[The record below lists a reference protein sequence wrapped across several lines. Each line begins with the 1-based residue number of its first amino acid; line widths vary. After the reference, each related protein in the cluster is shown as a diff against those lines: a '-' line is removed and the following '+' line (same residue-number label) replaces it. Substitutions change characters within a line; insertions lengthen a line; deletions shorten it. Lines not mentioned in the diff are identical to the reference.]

1 MMISIK
7 YCVKRNGSL
16 EPFDKKVIT
25 NAINESFLSAGEGNR
40 ILAKKVTESVV
51 ETLIRAFYQ
60 GTPHVESIQDIVE
73 DTLITYNFK
82 KSAKAYIKYRLERT
96 RQREMTV

>member
-1 MMISIK
+1 MITIK
-7 YCVKRNGSL
+7 YCIKRNGSK

-25 NAINESFLSAGEGNR
+25 NAISEAFLSAGEGNR

-60 GTPHVESIQDIVE
+60 EAPHVESIQDIVE

-82 KSAKAYIKYRLERT
+82 KSAKAYIRYRYERN
-96 RQREMTV
+96 RQRELLV